1 MKQKMSEYSYLR
13 SLAYD
18 QYEAKLIEQ
27 VDPIQEQIFDALKAG
42 DFDRVMALE
51 SERTVAAISLFQER
65 IRAEDII
72 RWLEIDT
79 LLRSDGRSYP
89 DVFEN
94 LSLGYPQ
101 IEGVII

>member
-1 MKQKMSEYSYLR
+1 MQPKMSEYSYLR

-18 QYEAKLIEQ
+18 QYEARLMEQ
-27 VDPIQEQIFDALKAG
+27 VDPIQEQIFEALKEG
-42 DFDRVMALE
+42 DFDRAMALE
-51 SERTVAAISLFQER
+51 SERTVVAISLFQER
-65 IRAEDII
+65 IRAEDVI

-79 LLRSDGRSYP
+79 LLRQEGRNYP